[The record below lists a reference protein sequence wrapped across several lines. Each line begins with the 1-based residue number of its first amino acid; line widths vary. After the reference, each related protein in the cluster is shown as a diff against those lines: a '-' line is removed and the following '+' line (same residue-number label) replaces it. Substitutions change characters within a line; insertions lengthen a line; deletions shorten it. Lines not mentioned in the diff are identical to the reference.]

1 MTNQEYD
8 NIYNRKLLS
17 LLAVVFGFGLG
28 VLPFMGVSVYTEKLD
43 GMSLSLG
50 STMAYAIALTGLFS
64 FLTLQAKSSLRFAG
78 LAGLILLKTS
88 LLYLLFY
95 HLHIPL
101 KNEPTNLHHL
111 YGNAASLL
119 VYFHGFGFLLAIN
132 LVLLYLIV
140 ETLYPT
146 LKQTLEVVPFAGF
159 VYFFMQLIS
168 ILLIGYLEGNVLLI
182 DANALTGL
190 LGLGMLVGSIVLF
203 RENSSLIYF
212 FPSKSESGFMFRF
225 ALVFTVCIPVL
236 LINLFFKTY
245 HGISNLNQVLG
256 SQVLILAYIL
266 IVLSWVFRFSNKV
279 KKYQLEQL
287 FNKRLLI
294 EKNIE
299 ITRVNQELDSANQ
312 VLAYYNAE
320 IQRNYTQ
327 LKTSSEIQQEQQ
339 IRIEQLLSRSLAESE
354 NKYKRIFDSH
364 PLPVI
369 LFSTADSRVLNANQA
384 AQILYG
390 YDLDVFKR
398 LSYPN
403 FLANPENW
411 EPNTFTQLLNEGSN
425 KALTVKHQDYLGN
438 LLVVETVGY
447 KIDYEGE
454 QAYMAVFIDVTE
466 KYITDYRFKS
476 LSDSLQVVFFE
487 IDKEYNY
494 VYMNKFCEQLVQRS
508 ASELIGTNLLD
519 FLPSY
524 KDSEFLRMVDLTI
537 ATNKPQSFLM
547 DVNGPI
553 IENVYYDVYFY
564 PTLEGV
570 AVLSREVTKEK
581 EIQLAFERQQ
591 ELLNAIVTTIPSLVY
606 IRNIQTELFDFAN
619 DGLAVLVGDLKCGRP
634 TKLNDIRQLVHPAD
648 LYLFEEVLAKPVEI
662 LKKQPTINVEYR
674 IKNNA
679 GHFVYVNH
687 RLVPFEFDD
696 NGTLIKVLSVLNSVQ
711 DYKQIQAELTL
722 AKSKAEDASIAKSNF
737 LANMSHEL
745 RNPLHA
751 LSGITQILDRDYAH
765 EPKLALYVDLM
776 KQSTTRLL
784 DTIGD
789 ILDLS
794 KIEQNKITIQKTNFN
809 LVHLIQK
816 AVQFYKPMVNR
827 KGLNITFSSEFQ
839 ELIVNLDPILI
850 DRILGNLISNA
861 VKFTF
866 TGGIR
871 IQLEEYQ
878 EPTTSKVV
886 LTIADT
892 GIGMSTTFLENSIFQ
907 SFEQE
912 SGGIS
917 KVYQGTGLGLHLV
930 KKYIDEQNGSIWVES
945 QKNIGSTFFIMF
957 KQPHREKQT
966 NNHNETKNITN

>member
-1 MTNQEYD
+1 M
-8 NIYNRKLLS
+8 
-17 LLAVVFGFGLG
+17 
-28 VLPFMGVSVYTEKLD
+28 
-43 GMSLSLG
+43 
-50 STMAYAIALTGLFS
+50 
-64 FLTLQAKSSLRFAG
+64 
-78 LAGLILLKTS
+78 
-88 LLYLLFY
+88 
-95 HLHIPL
+95 
-101 KNEPTNLHHL
+101 
-111 YGNAASLL
+111 
-119 VYFHGFGFLLAIN
+119 
-132 LVLLYLIV
+132 
-140 ETLYPT
+140 
-146 LKQTLEVVPFAGF
+146 
-159 VYFFMQLIS
+159 
-168 ILLIGYLEGNVLLI
+168 
-182 DANALTGL
+182 
-190 LGLGMLVGSIVLF
+190 
-203 RENSSLIYF
+203 
-212 FPSKSESGFMFRF
+212 
-225 ALVFTVCIPVL
+225 
-236 LINLFFKTY
+236 
-245 HGISNLNQVLG
+245 
-256 SQVLILAYIL
+256 
-266 IVLSWVFRFSNKV
+266 
-279 KKYQLEQL
+279 
-287 FNKRLLI
+287 
-294 EKNIE
+294 
-299 ITRVNQELDSANQ
+299 
-312 VLAYYNAE
+312 AYYNAE

-327 LKTSSEIQQEQQ
+327 LKTSSEIQRDQQ
-339 IRIEQLLSRSLAESE
+339 IRIEQLLSKSLAESE

-364 PLPVI
+364 PLPVV

-390 YDLDVFKR
+390 YDLEDFKR

-403 FLANPENW
+403 LLANPENW

-425 KALTVKHQDYLGN
+425 KALTVKHQDCQGS

-447 KIDYEGE
+447 QIDYEGE

-466 KYITDYRFKS
+466 KYIIDYRFKS

-547 DVNGPI
+547 DVIGPI

-606 IRNIQTELFDFAN
+606 IQNIQTELFDFAN
-619 DGLAVLVGDLKCGRP
+619 DGLAVLIGDLKCGRP

-674 IKNNA
+674 IKNIE
-679 GHFVYVNH
+679 GHYVYVNH
-687 RLVPFEFDD
+687 RLVPFEFDES
-696 NGTLIKVLSVLNSVQ
+696 GTLIKVLSVLNSVQ

-722 AKSKAEDASIAKSNF
+722 AKSRAEDASIAKSNF

-809 LVHLIQK
+809 LVHLVQK
-816 AVQFYKPMVNR
+816 AVQFYTPMVNR
-827 KGLNITFSSEFQ
+827 KGLYINFTTEFQ
-839 ELIVNLDPILI
+839 ELIVNLDPVLI

-871 IQLEEYQ
+871 ILLEEHK
-878 EPTTSKVV
+878 EPTVSKVV

-892 GIGMSTTFLENSIFQ
+892 GIGMSPSFLENSIFQ

-957 KQPHREKQT
+957 KQPLREKQT
-966 NNHNETKNITN
+966 KNHNETKNITN